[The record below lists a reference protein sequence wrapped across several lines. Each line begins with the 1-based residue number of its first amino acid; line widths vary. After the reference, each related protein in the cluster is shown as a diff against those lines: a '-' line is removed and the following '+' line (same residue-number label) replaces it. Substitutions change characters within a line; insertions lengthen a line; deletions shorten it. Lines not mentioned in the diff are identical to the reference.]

1 MPNLISRFSS
11 RNQRLSHVF
20 LKDRLK
26 GAETYDRIAGYFR
39 SSIFDLIHEEIS
51 TIGRVRIV
59 CNADLDPRDLT
70 AATLSQKAR
79 DQAQVERWHEQ
90 GDEIDALLERPRW
103 RRLHELLTAGNV
115 VIRVVSCD
123 NAPFRHGNCDHARQ
137 DIMMRRGAQCLVQ
150 LSNRQM
156 DIDSCVLAYIYI
168 RSNSCNA
175 VTE

>member
-1 MPNLISRFSS
+1 MVSP
-11 RNQRLSHVF
+11 
-20 LKDRLK
+20 
-26 GAETYDRIAGYFR
+26 Y
-39 SSIFDLIHEEIS
+39 
-51 TIGRVRIV
+51 
-59 CNADLDPRDLT
+59 
-70 AATLSQKAR
+70 ATLPEVLNLPKNSGKCGSRATSFTLNK
-79 DQAQVERWHEQ
+79 V
-90 GDEIDALLERPRW
+90 IDALIERPRW